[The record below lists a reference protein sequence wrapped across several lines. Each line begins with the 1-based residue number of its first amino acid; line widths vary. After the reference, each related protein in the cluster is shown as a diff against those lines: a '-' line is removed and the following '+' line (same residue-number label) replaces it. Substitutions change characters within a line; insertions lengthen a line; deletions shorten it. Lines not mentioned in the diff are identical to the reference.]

1 MVPTVDNL
9 GHRVLQDVS
18 AMGDELLQLAD
29 SDLRELAAVL
39 RARRLAAPFTAMSV
53 QRLIASPAAGDVAG
67 ELQRLA
73 DQGFQAEQMAAM
85 LDLLVRDRCR
95 RPKVEDVLDLV
106 TTGPDVP
113 GMTNRDTG
121 VVVRELFARAQ
132 RSVLVAGYAVYQ
144 GREVFRALADRMAER
159 PELNVRMFLDVQ
171 RGPGD
176 TSMASEVVKRFAERF
191 KTREWPEG
199 RPLPKVFYDP
209 RSLDLEADK
218 RACLH
223 AKCVVVDGEA
233 VFISSA
239 NFTEAAQE
247 RNIEMG
253 LLVRSRWLAER
264 VTRHFETLLAAGLL
278 KPAFQP
284 AISWE
289 DGKV

>member
-1 MVPTVDNL
+1 
-9 GHRVLQDVS
+9 
-18 AMGDELLQLAD
+18 MGDELLQLAD

-39 RARRLAAPFTAMSV
+39 RARRLAEPFTAMSV
-53 QRLIASPAAGDVAG
+53 QRLIAGPDAGAVAG

-73 DQGFQAEQMAAM
+73 DQGFQAEQMATM

-95 RPKVEDVLDLV
+95 RPGLENLLDLV
-106 TTGPDVP
+106 TTGPDGP
-113 GMTNRDTG
+113 GVTNRDTA
-121 VVVRELFARAQ
+121 VVVRELFACAQ

-144 GREVFRALADRMAER
+144 GRHVFRALADRMAER

-176 TSMASEVVKRFAERF
+176 TSMASDVVKRFAERL
-191 KTREWPEG
+191 KTREWPED

-209 RSLDLEADK
+209 RSLDLDFGK

-247 RNIEMG
+247 RNIEVG
-253 LLVRSRWLAER
+253 LLVRSCWLAER
-264 VTRHFETLLAAGLL
+264 VTRHFETLLGTGLL
-278 KPAFQP
+278 
-284 AISWE
+284 E
-289 DGKV
+289 LVL

>member
-1 MVPTVDNL
+1 
-9 GHRVLQDVS
+9 
-18 AMGDELLQLAD
+18 MGDELLQLAD
-29 SDLRELAAVL
+29 SDLRELAAAL
-39 RARRLAAPFTAMSV
+39 RARRLTAPFTTMSV
-53 QRLIASPAAGDVAG
+53 QRLIAGPGAGAVAG

-73 DQGFQAEQMAAM
+73 DQGFAAEQLAIT
-85 LDLLVRDRCR
+85 LDLLVCDRAR
-95 RPKVEDVLDLV
+95 TPKLEDVLDLV
-106 TTGPDVP
+106 TTGPEVA
-113 GMTNRDTG
+113 GMTNRDTS
-121 VVVRELFARAQ
+121 VVVRELFAGAQ

-159 PELNVRMFLDVQ
+159 PEIAVRMFLDVQ
-171 RGPGD
+171 RSPGD

-191 KTREWPEG
+191 KIREWPEG

-264 VTRHFETLLAAGLL
+264 VTRHFETLLAAGTLE
-278 KPAFQP
+278 
-284 AISWE
+284 S
-289 DGKV
+289 VM

>member
-1 MVPTVDNL
+1 
-9 GHRVLQDVS
+9 
-18 AMGDELLQLAD
+18 MGDELLQLAD

-39 RARRLAAPFTAMSV
+39 RVRRLAAPFTAMSV
-53 QRLIASPAAGDVAG
+53 QRLIAAPTAGAVAG

-73 DQGFQAEQMAAM
+73 DQGFQAEQIATMF
-85 LDLLVRDRCR
+85 DLLVQDRCR
-95 RPKVEDVLDLV
+95 RPRVEDSLDLV
-106 TTGPDVP
+106 TTGPEVA

-121 VVVRELFARAQ
+121 VVVRELFACAQ

-159 PELNVRMFLDVQ
+159 PELSVRMFLDVQ

-191 KTREWPEG
+191 KTREWPAG
-199 RPLPKVFYDP
+199 PLPKVFYDP
-209 RSLDLEADK
+209 RSLGMEADK

-264 VTRHFETLLAAGLL
+264 VARYFETLLSAGTL
-278 KPAFQP
+278 A
-284 AISWE
+284 SMM
-289 DGKV
+289 

>member
-1 MVPTVDNL
+1 M
-9 GHRVLQDVS
+9 
-18 AMGDELLQLAD
+18 
-29 SDLRELAAVL
+29 L

-53 QRLIASPAAGDVAG
+53 QRVIAGPAALGVAG

-85 LDLLVRDRCR
+85 LDLLVQDRCR
-95 RPKVEDVLDLV
+95 RPKVEDALDLV
-106 TTGPDVP
+106 ITGPDVP

-121 VVVRELFARAQ
+121 VVVGSFSPGPAIGAGGRLCGVPGAARFRSPGRSHGGAAGTQRQDVSGRTARAWRHLDGQ
-132 RSVLVAGYAVYQ
+132 RSGQAV
-144 GREVFRALADRMAER
+144 RRA
-159 PELNVRMFLDVQ
+159 
-171 RGPGD
+171 
-176 TSMASEVVKRFAERF
+176 T

-253 LLVRSRWLAER
+253 LLVRSPWLAER
-264 VTRHFETLLAAGLL
+264 IRQHFDTLLAARRLEPLPKIG
-278 KPAFQP
+278 
-284 AISWE
+284 E
-289 DGKV
+289 

>member
-1 MVPTVDNL
+1 
-9 GHRVLQDVS
+9 
-18 AMGDELLQLAD
+18 MGDELLQLAD
-29 SDLRELAAVL
+29 NDLRELAAVL

-53 QRLIASPAAGDVAG
+53 QRVIAGPAAGTVAG

-95 RPKVEDVLDLV
+95 RPKLEDALDLV
-106 TTGPDVP
+106 TTGPELP
-113 GMTNRDTG
+113 GVTNRDTG
-121 VVVRELFARAQ
+121 VVVRELFASAQ

-144 GREVFRALADRMAER
+144 GRAVFRALADRMAEL
-159 PELNVRMFLDVQ
+159 PELSVRMFLDVQ

-191 KTREWPEG
+191 KTREWPAG

-233 VFISSA
+233 VFVSSA

-247 RNIEMG
+247 RNIEVG
-253 LLVRSRWLAER
+253 LLVRSRSLAGR
-264 VTRHFETLLAAGLL
+264 LLLHFDTLVAANLL
-278 KPAFQP
+278 TP
-284 AISWE
+284 
-289 DGKV
+289 VL

>member
-1 MVPTVDNL
+1 
-9 GHRVLQDVS
+9 
-18 AMGDELLQLAD
+18 
-29 SDLRELAAVL
+29 
-39 RARRLAAPFTAMSV
+39 MSV
-53 QRLIASPAAGDVAG
+53 QRLISNPIAEAVAS

-73 DQGFQAEQMAAM
+73 DQGSTAEQLAAT
-85 LDLLVRDRCR
+85 LELLVQDRSR
-95 RPKVEDVLDLV
+95 RPKLEEVLDLV
-106 TTGPDVP
+106 TTGPEVC
-113 GMTNRDTG
+113 GVTNRDTS
-121 VVVRELFARAQ
+121 VVVRELFTCAQ

-144 GREVFRALADRMAER
+144 GRDVFRALADRMAEQ
-159 PELNVRMFLDVQ
+159 PELKVRMFLDVQ

-191 KTREWPEG
+191 KTREWPSD

-209 RSLDLEADK
+209 RSLCLDADK

-253 LLVRSRWLAER
+253 LLVHSDWLAQR
-264 VTRHFETLLAAGLL
+264 VTRHFDALLAAKLVE
-278 KPAFQP
+278 PAL
-284 AISWE
+284 
-289 DGKV
+289 

>member
-1 MVPTVDNL
+1 
-9 GHRVLQDVS
+9 
-18 AMGDELLQLAD
+18 MGDELLQLAD

-95 RPKVEDVLDLV
+95 RPKVEDALDLV
-106 TTGPDVP
+106 TTGPEVP
-113 GMTNRDTG
+113 GVTNRDTG
-121 VVVRELFARAQ
+121 VVVRELFACAQ

-144 GREVFRALADRMAER
+144 GREVFRALADRMAEL
-159 PELNVRMFLDVQ
+159 PELSVRMFLDVQ

-176 TSMASEVVKRFAERF
+176 TSMATEVVKRFAERF

-253 LLVRSRWLAER
+253 LLVHSRWLAER
-264 VTRHFETLLAAGLL
+264 VTRHFETLAAAGLL
-278 KPAFQP
+278 MPALT
-284 AISWE
+284 AT
-289 DGKV
+289 

>member
-1 MVPTVDNL
+1 
-9 GHRVLQDVS
+9 
-18 AMGDELLQLAD
+18 MGDELLQLAD

-85 LDLLVRDRCR
+85 LELLVQDRCR
-95 RPKVEDVLDLV
+95 RPKVEDALDLV
-106 TTGPDVP
+106 TTGPEVP

-121 VVVRELFARAQ
+121 VVVRELFACAQ

-159 PELNVRMFLDVQ
+159 PELSVRMFLDVQ

-191 KTREWPEG
+191 KTREWPAGPPAAQGLLRPPLPGLGGRQAGLPAREVRRRRWRGGVHLLGQLHRG
-199 RPLPKVFYDP
+199 RPGAEHRDGPPGPFPLAG
-209 RSLDLEADK
+209 RAGHEALRD
-218 RACLH
+218 
-223 AKCVVVDGEA
+223 
-233 VFISSA
+233 
-239 NFTEAAQE
+239 
-247 RNIEMG
+247 
-253 LLVRSRWLAER
+253 
-264 VTRHFETLLAAGLL
+264 AAGGRINGTGVVGSSSPE
-278 KPAFQP
+278 KRKRVDA
-284 AISWE
+284 
-289 DGKV
+289 G

>member
-1 MVPTVDNL
+1 
-9 GHRVLQDVS
+9 
-18 AMGDELLQLAD
+18 MGDELLQLAD

-39 RARRLAAPFTAMSV
+39 RGQRLAAPFTAMSV
-53 QRLIASPAAGDVAG
+53 QRLIASPAAEDVAG

-85 LDLLVRDRCR
+85 LELLVRDRCR
-95 RPKVEDVLDLV
+95 RPKVEDALDLV
-106 TTGPDVP
+106 TTGPEVP
-113 GMTNRDTG
+113 GTTNRDTS
-121 VVVRELFARAQ
+121 VVVRELFAGAQ

-144 GREVFRALADRMAER
+144 GREVFRALADRMAAR
-159 PELNVRMFLDVQ
+159 PKIAVRMFLDVQ

-191 KTREWPEG
+191 KTREWPED
-199 RPLPKVFYDP
+199 RPLPQVFYDP
-209 RSLDLEADK
+209 RSLDLEAHK

-233 VFISSA
+233 VFVSSA

-264 VTRHFETLLAAGLL
+264 VTRHFEMLSAA
-278 KPAFQP
+278 AFLYR
-284 AISWE
+284 AF
-289 DGKV
+289 

>member
-1 MVPTVDNL
+1 MD
-9 GHRVLQDVS
+9 
-18 AMGDELLQLAD
+18 DELLQLAD
-29 SDLRELAAVL
+29 SDLRELASVL
-39 RARRLAAPFTAMSV
+39 RARRLGAPFTAMSV
-53 QRLIASPAAGDVAG
+53 QRVIAGPAAGAVAG
-67 ELQRLA
+67 ELQRLV
-73 DQGFQAEQMAAM
+73 DQGFQAEQMATM
-85 LDLLVRDRCR
+85 LDLLVWDRCR
-95 RPKVEDVLDLV
+95 RPKVEDALDLV
-106 TTGPDVP
+106 TTGPEVP
-113 GMTNRDTG
+113 GVTNRDTG
-121 VVVRELFARAQ
+121 VVVRELFAGAQ

-159 PELNVRMFLDVQ
+159 PEIDVRMFLDVQ

-264 VTRHFETLLAAGLL
+264 VTRHLETLLAAGTF
-278 KPAFQP
+278 A
-284 AISWE
+284 
-289 DGKV
+289 GVM

>member
-1 MVPTVDNL
+1 MDN
-9 GHRVLQDVS
+9 
-18 AMGDELLQLAD
+18 ELLQLAD

-53 QRLIASPAAGDVAG
+53 QRLIAGPAAGAVAE

-73 DQGFQAEQMAAM
+73 DQGFQAEQMAVM
-85 LDLLVRDRCR
+85 LELLVRDRCR
-95 RPKVEDVLDLV
+95 RPKVEDALDLV
-106 TTGPDVP
+106 TTGPEVC
-113 GMTNRDTG
+113 GMMNRDTG
-121 VVVRELFARAQ
+121 VVVRELFAGAQ
-132 RSVLVAGYAVYQ
+132 QSVLVAGYAVYQ
-144 GREVFRALADRMAER
+144 GREVFRALADRMAEF
-159 PELNVRMFLDVQ
+159 PELSVRMFLDVQ

-191 KTREWPEG
+191 KTREWPDG

-233 VFISSA
+233 VFVSSA

-253 LLVRSRWLAER
+253 LLVRSCWLAER
-264 VTRHFETLLAAGLL
+264 VTRHFETLLTANLL
-278 KPAFQP
+278 VAMT
-284 AISWE
+284 
-289 DGKV
+289 

>member
-1 MVPTVDNL
+1 
-9 GHRVLQDVS
+9 
-18 AMGDELLQLAD
+18 MGDQLLQLAD
-29 SDLRELAAVL
+29 SDLRELATAL
-39 RARRLAAPFTAMSV
+39 RARRLAAPFTVMCL
-53 QRLIASPAAGDVAG
+53 QRLIASQAASGVAE

-73 DQGFQAEQMAAM
+73 DQGFQPDQMAAT
-85 LDLLVRDRCR
+85 LDLLVRDRCH
-95 RPKVEDVLDLV
+95 RPAVEDAIDLV
-106 TTGPDVP
+106 TTGPEMA
-113 GMTNRDTG
+113 GMTNRDTS
-121 VVVRELFARAQ
+121 VVVRELFACAQ

-176 TSMASEVVKRFAERF
+176 TSLASEVVKRFAERF
-191 KTREWPEG
+191 KSREWPEG
-199 RPLPKVFYDP
+199 RPLPKVYYDP

-233 VFISSA
+233 VFVSSA

-253 LLVRSRWLAER
+253 LLVRSPWLAER

-278 KPAFQP
+278 EAV
-284 AISWE
+284 I
-289 DGKV
+289 